1 MTYFGHLTLEKMN
14 HALELFLSLHWL
26 WREPRAASSDL
37 NTHIIDIVACPD
49 INGPKEHH
57 VSAEVNI

>member
-1 MTYFGHLTLEKMN
+1 MTYFGHLPLEEMN
-14 HALELFLSLHWL
+14 HALELLLSLHWL

-37 NTHIIDIVACPD
+37 STYIIHIVACPD
-49 INGPKEHH
+49 INGLEEYH